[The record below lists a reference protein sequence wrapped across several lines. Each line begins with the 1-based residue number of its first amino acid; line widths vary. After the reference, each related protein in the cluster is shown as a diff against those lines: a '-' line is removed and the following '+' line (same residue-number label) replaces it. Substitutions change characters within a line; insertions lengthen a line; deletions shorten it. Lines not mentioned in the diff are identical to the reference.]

1 LEPAPEIFEQVP
13 EQEVQP
19 AAAVA
24 EEEEDPEM
32 PELVAQDPA
41 DAESD
46 GKAEEEEKERPAK
59 RNARIAG
66 GIL

>member
-1 LEPAPEIFEQVP
+1 M
-13 EQEVQP
+13 QP

-46 GKAEEEEKERPAK
+46 GMAEEEEKERPAK